1 MFEIKETDFLI
12 YNVFFNYMLL
22 LFVLFF
28 RVASSYSLR
37 ISHFQ
42 TEGLPLPFF
51 FFNIYSYFQA
61 SWLAVNSVLFFRDI
75 FIACSFGKDRFVVP
89 IEQ

>member
-1 MFEIKETDFLI
+1 MFETKETDFLI
-12 YNVFFNYMLL
+12 YNVFSNYMLL

-28 RVASSYSLR
+28 RVALSYSLR

-42 TEGLPLPFF
+42 TEGLPLTF

-61 SWLAVNSVLFFRDI
+61 RWLAVNSVLFFRDI

>member
-1 MFEIKETDFLI
+1 MFEAKETDFLI
-12 YNVFFNYMLL
+12 YNVFSSYMLL

-28 RVASSYSLR
+28 HVASSYSLR

-42 TEGLPLPFF
+42 TEGLPLL

-61 SWLAVNSVLFFRDI
+61 SWLAVNSLFF
-75 FIACSFGKDRFVVP
+75 FSGTSLLHVHLGKTDLLFL
-89 IEQ
+89 